1 MEHFHLIESY
11 SEGTIQVR
19 VKGTSGRHYE
29 VKAKQQ
35 EHHPGLSANSNMR
48 RKTWSTSV
56 IGAAWKKDIEAK
68 DSNFTVSLCLN
79 INEKKNHLPIGDK
92 LASLALSLR
101 NDIELA
107 MDIALV
113 AQFIVCP
120 RNKLEHIFTFQDEM
134 VVTQDMI
141 DMSDQEEEEMDWEEE
156 EEYYNSI
163 EFEDLHEHVEF
174 PEPIVDNDLDTE
186 SSNSVEMVDL
196 IMRTLERREDRRSRG
211 SS

>member
-35 EHHPGLSANSNMR
+35 LPHPGLSEHSNMR

-56 IGAAWKKDIEAK
+56 IGAAWKKDIESK
-68 DSNFTVSLCLN
+68 DSDFTVSLCLN
-79 INEKKNHLPIGDK
+79 INEQKTHLPIGDK

-107 MDIALV
+107 MDIPLV

-120 RNKLEHIFTFQDEM
+120 RNKMEHIFTFQDEM
-134 VVTQDMI
+134 IVTQDMI
-141 DMSDQEEEEMDWEEE
+141 DMSDDDEEMDWEDE
-156 EEYYNSI
+156 EEYYDSI
-163 EFEDLHEHVEF
+163 DFEDLHEESEDEDHT
-174 PEPIVDNDLDTE
+174 IDKDLDSE
-186 SSNSVEMVDL
+186 SSSSDRMFDI
-196 IMRTLERREDRRSRG
+196 IMRAFDLQEDRRSRG